1 MESQI
6 NLALVGLGHVA
17 KYQIDAIKQIDAIH
31 LVAACDKEP
40 GAAKIVG
47 KGVRFFEQFDEL
59 LACDNIEVV
68 LISTPT
74 SEHYSMGL
82 KVIEAGK
89 GLLLEKPAAE
99 SNLELRQLVDASREK
114 NVFMSVAL
122 HATFGMEV
130 IWFLRCV
137 NGGTFGSGILS
148 GFAAEF
154 YDPYVQNG
162 AVIPAAKS
170 LVDSWTDSGINAL
183 SVVGLFVNPAL
194 LEITD
199 SQMLASQQSGSV
211 FVQSSVRFKYLQS
224 GNYLNGTI
232 DTSWTLGKNYKV
244 TKLFYDNG
252 EKVILLDHSA
262 QGVKLIERSTE
273 KIIYQCENK
282 RPRLLNHYIG
292 LFLDF
297 IRLYKE
303 GENNLDFAESIHAL
317 LYRAKEIGVHS
328 CKSC

>member
-1 MESQI
+1 MDNQI

-17 KYQIDAIKQIDAIH
+17 KYQIDAIKHIGTIH
-31 LVAACDKEP
+31 LVAACDREP
-40 GAAKIVG
+40 SAAQILG
-47 KGVRFFEQFDEL
+47 NGVRFFERFDEL
-59 LACDNIEVV
+59 LACDDIEVV

-82 KVIEAGK
+82 RVIEAGK

-99 SNLELRQLVDASREK
+99 SNLELRKLVEASREK

-122 HATFGMEV
+122 HAAFGMDV
-130 IWFLRCV
+130 IWFRQSV
-137 NGGTFGSGILS
+137 NSGRFGSHSLS

-162 AVIPAAKS
+162 VVLPAARS

-183 SVVGLFVNPAL
+183 SVIGLFINPDL

-199 SQMLASQQSGSV
+199 SKMLASQQSGGV
-211 FVQSSVRFKYLQS
+211 FVQSSVRFKYQQS
-224 GNYLNGTI
+224 GNYMNGTI
-232 DTSWTLGKNYKV
+232 DTNWTLGKNYKA
-244 TKLFYDNG
+244 TRLFYDNG

-262 QGVKLIERSTE
+262 QAVRLIERSTE
-273 KIIYQCENK
+273 KILYQCENK
-282 RPRLLNHYIG
+282 RPRLLNHYIE

-297 IRLYKE
+297 VRLYKE
-303 GENNLDFAESIHAL
+303 GANNLSFAESIHAL
-317 LYRAKEIGVHS
+317 LYRAKVIGMHS
-328 CKSC
+328 CKPC